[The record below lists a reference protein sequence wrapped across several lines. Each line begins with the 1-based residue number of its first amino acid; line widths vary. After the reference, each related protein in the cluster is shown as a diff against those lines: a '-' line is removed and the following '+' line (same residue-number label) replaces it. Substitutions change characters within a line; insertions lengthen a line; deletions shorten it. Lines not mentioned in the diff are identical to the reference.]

1 MENLRLL
8 FKGKEAQIYPTARIV
23 QPQNLLLD
31 DYAVISDF
39 CFVLAGTYTKIGKY
53 SRLAPYAM
61 ITGGGEAYIHDYVDI
76 SYGAKI
82 LTGSDDIYGGYLSLP
97 KVPAEQRKI
106 TRGRIEIHSYAY
118 IGINTIIY
126 PGVTIAE
133 GAMTEP
139 NTIVKSNLEPWI
151 VYGGEE
157 CKKIGIRKK
166 LLVK

>member
-1 MENLRLL
+1 MQTEPLL
-8 FKGKEAQIYPTARIV
+8 YKGTGAEIFPTAKIV
-23 QPQNLLLD
+23 QQNNLLLD

-61 ITGGGEAYIHDYVDI
+61 ITGGGETYIHEYVDI
-76 SYGAKI
+76 SYSAKI
-82 LTGSDDIYGGYLSLP
+82 LTGSDDIYSGYLSLP

-106 TRGRIEIHSYAY
+106 TRGRVEIHSYAY

-139 NTIVKSNLEPWI
+139 NTIVKQNLEAWTI
-151 VYGGEE
+151 YGGAA
-157 CKKIGIRKK
+157 CTKLGKRKH
-166 LLVK
+166 VKF